1 MGGGM
6 ELIET
11 ALRVPPWE
19 PMHRL
24 TTDELRRMKMT
35 TVDHLFEQDVPGP
48 SIAASTPNANETT
61 TQGQR
66 HTTPRP
72 SGRNPRAP

>member
-24 TTDELRRMKMT
+24 TATSC
-35 TVDHLFEQDVPGP
+35 G
-48 SIAASTPNANETT
+48 
-61 TQGQR
+61 G
-66 HTTPRP
+66 
-72 SGRNPRAP
+72 